1 MSQKLSLSK
10 LETNLLKGCDVL
22 RGKMDASEF
31 KEYIFGMLFLKK
43 ASDEFEERKRELKKT
58 YTADQMPE
66 EFIEALLED
75 KKSYGNTFFVPKE
88 ARWHYIEEGQNK
100 GILHSKKDVG
110 DELNKAL
117 EAVENA
123 NREQLQDVLGGIDF
137 NKKIGSKSLPDS
149 TLVDFIK
156 VFDEMPLAKSALE
169 SPDILGA
176 AYEYLIKYFADEA
189 GKKGGEFYTP
199 RGVVKVLVN
208 LLKPEEGMEIYDPTV
223 GSGGM
228 LIQSKEYVAD
238 HNGDITNMKFYGQED
253 NGVTW
258 RICKMNL
265 LFHDIKNFSVENDD
279 TLRNPMHTVNG
290 ELKKFDR
297 VIANPP
303 FSQNYSKKTMEHHER
318 FKYGWAPETG
328 KKGDLMF
335 LQHMIASLKDN
346 GKLATVMPHGVLFR
360 GGAEEEIRKNI
371 STMDN
376 KCLIE
381 AVIGLPAGL
390 FYGTGIPA
398 CIIVINK
405 NKAENRDKILF
416 INADREYK
424 EGPNQNILRPQNIQK
439 IVRTYENMEEI
450 EKYSKLVSLK
460 EIEDE
465 GFNFNIRRYV
475 DNTPEPEKN
484 DVKAHILGGIPKEEI
499 EEKIE
504 FCSKQNFE
512 IYTLFKVLNDN
523 YFDFVLEKKEDI
535 KEHIDRDE
543 GILEKRELIQKS
555 LEKWW
560 KENKEFL
567 ENLQGEP
574 LVRIK
579 QKMMNSFVDQQL
591 NFNILDLNKLEGVFV
606 TFLELINEDLKAI
619 NFTGFLPNLLTM
631 GELFEIQYPD
641 IWEQL
646 DKKDIKLDNFRKI
659 YEIIKDGREG
669 VLEREKE
676 PKKINEGDYN
686 YFSVLISKAMERVS
700 EEDVKATVLR
710 RTFEE
715 ISNILNS
722 VLDDEKQLM
731 QDMIEQ
737 LWDNYKDSLNG
748 MLAERNEAKAEL
760 DNFLQE
766 LYLEGGE

>member
-1 MSQKLSLSK
+1 
-10 LETNLLKGCDVL
+10 
-22 RGKMDASEF
+22 
-31 KEYIFGMLFLKK
+31 
-43 ASDEFEERKRELKKT
+43 
-58 YTADQMPE
+58 
-66 EFIEALLED
+66 
-75 KKSYGNTFFVPKE
+75 
-88 ARWHYIEEGQNK
+88 
-100 GILHSKKDVG
+100 
-110 DELNKAL
+110 
-117 EAVENA
+117 
-123 NREQLQDVLGGIDF
+123 
-137 NKKIGSKSLPDS
+137 
-149 TLVDFIK
+149 
-156 VFDEMPLAKSALE
+156 
-169 SPDILGA
+169 
-176 AYEYLIKYFADEA
+176 
-189 GKKGGEFYTP
+189 
-199 RGVVKVLVN
+199 
-208 LLKPEEGMEIYDPTV
+208 
-223 GSGGM
+223 
-228 LIQSKEYVAD
+228 
-238 HNGDITNMKFYGQED
+238 
-253 NGVTW
+253 
-258 RICKMNL
+258 
-265 LFHDIKNFSVENDD
+265 
-279 TLRNPMHTVNG
+279 
-290 ELKKFDR
+290 
-297 VIANPP
+297 
-303 FSQNYSKKTMEHHER
+303 
-318 FKYGWAPETG
+318 
-328 KKGDLMF
+328 
-335 LQHMIASLKDN
+335 
-346 GKLATVMPHGVLFR
+346 
-360 GGAEEEIRKNI
+360 
-371 STMDN
+371 
-376 KCLIE
+376 
-381 AVIGLPAGL
+381 
-390 FYGTGIPA
+390 
-398 CIIVINK
+398 
-405 NKAENRDKILF
+405 
-416 INADREYK
+416 
-424 EGPNQNILRPQNIQK
+424 
-439 IVRTYENMEEI
+439 
-450 EKYSKLVSLK
+450 
-460 EIEDE
+460 
-465 GFNFNIRRYV
+465 
-475 DNTPEPEKN
+475 
-484 DVKAHILGGIPKEEI
+484 
-499 EEKIE
+499 E